1 LQTRI
6 AITIAITSAFATDH
20 GFRISSSRQTCHSYN
35 AATLC
40 AGFVMGYCLVDLPL
54 WVKRAMREGIDA
66 LLQDP
71 RPLFAALQGGAPVAG
86 PLRKLQ
92 LVWDDIRESDDPTL
106 YLTGVVPKMQ
116 NRDWIKVEDDV
127 SADFPRIL
135 DCNEGCKTK
144 LQEVHMYAEGWRGGL
159 MQENPLGLQQYMVCV
174 EGEVRAE
181 FQRLLYSL
189 QDVL

>member
-1 LQTRI
+1 MASGSAAGRP
-6 AITIAITSAFATDH
+6 AIPTTPRHSVRD
-20 GFRISSSRQTCHSYN
+20 SSWDIN
-35 AATLC
+35 
-40 AGFVMGYCLVDLPL
+40 LVDLPL

-71 RPLFAALQGGAPVAG
+71 RPLFAALQGGVPVVG

-174 EGEVRAE
+174 EGEVRVE
-181 FQRLLYSL
+181 FQRLLAVCIKCCDL
-189 QDVL
+189 CG